1 MMTKDEPDTGDAL
14 YNDVQEVWAAPGAPM
29 GLH

>member
-1 MMTKDEPDTGDAL
+1 MMTKVEPDTNGDL
-14 YNDVQEVWAAPGAPM
+14 YNDVQEVWAAPGAST